1 VDEARTALD
10 RVFREEYGLVLAT
23 LIRHMGDFQLAEDAV
38 QDAMTAALSAWERG
52 VPANPA
58 ARLTTTAR
66 RKGIDRLRRAQNLA
80 RKQEALRVLVEIEHR
95 ADDGADEVDTS
106 LEDDRLRLIFT
117 CCHPALAKD
126 AQVALT
132 LRTLGGLTTPEV
144 ASAFLVPEP
153 TMAQRIVRAK
163 RKIRDAAIPYRV
175 PPDHEL
181 PSRLAGVLSV
191 LYLIYNEGYTASS
204 GTELVRGELI
214 AEAIRLTDIVVRLMP
229 DEPEAL
235 GLLALMLLHDARR
248 EARMGSDGNLV
259 LLEDQD
265 RSIWNR
271 DQIERGQE
279 ILDRALRRRRPGP
292 YQIQAAI
299 AALHAE
305 AKTAAATDWRQIA
318 MLYAQLAQ
326 HNPSPVVELNRSVAV
341 AMFHGPAAGLRLMGL
356 LEDDLDS
363 YQHFHSARGDL
374 RRRLGRTDEARVSYQ
389 RALALAASEPE
400 RRFLHSR
407 LDELG

>member
-1 VDEARTALD
+1 M
-10 RVFREEYGLVLAT
+10 FREEYGLVLAT
-23 LIRHMGDFQLAEDAV
+23 LIRQVGDFQLAEDAV
-38 QDAMTAALSAWERG
+38 QDAIAAALSAWERG
-52 VPANPA
+52 VPTNPGA
-58 ARLTTTAR
+58 WLTTTAR

-80 RKQEALRVLVEIEHR
+80 RKQEALRVLIEIERR
-95 ADDGADEVDTS
+95 ADDGADEMDTS

-181 PSRLAGVLSV
+181 PARLAGVLSV

-204 GTELVRGELI
+204 GTELVRGDLI

-248 EARMGSDGNLV
+248 EARIGSDGDLV

-265 RSIWNR
+265 RSMWDRAKIV
-271 DQIERGQE
+271 QGQE
-279 ILDRALRRRRPGP
+279 ILDRALRRKRPGP

-299 AALHAE
+299 AALHGEAAE
-305 AKTAAATDWRQIA
+305 AAATDWRQIA
-318 MLYAQLAQ
+318 MLYSQLAR
-326 HNPSPVVELNRSVAV
+326 HNPSPIVELNRSVAV
-341 AMFHGPAAGLRLMGL
+341 AMFHGPAAGLRLMDDV
-356 LEDDLDS
+356 EDGLDS

-374 RRRLGRTDEARVSYQ
+374 LRRLGRTAEARVAYQ
-389 RALALAASEPE
+389 RALDLAASEPE

>member
-1 VDEARTALD
+1 M
-10 RVFREEYGLVLAT
+10 FREEYGLVLAT
-23 LIRHMGDFQLAEDAV
+23 LIRQVGDFQLAEDAV
-38 QDAMTAALSAWERG
+38 QDAMTAALTAWERR
-52 VPANPA
+52 VPANPGA
-58 ARLTTTAR
+58 WLTTTAR

-80 RKQEALRVLVEIEHR
+80 RKQEALRVLVEIERR
-95 ADDGADEVDTS
+95 ADDGADEMDTS
-106 LEDDRLRLIFT
+106 LGDDRLRLIFT

-181 PSRLAGVLSV
+181 PERLAGVLSV

-204 GTELVRGELI
+204 GTELVRADLI

-235 GLLALMLLHDARR
+235 GLLALMLLHDARS
-248 EARMGSDGNLV
+248 EARVGSEGDLV

-265 RSIWNR
+265 RSRWDRAKIA
-271 DQIERGQE
+271 RGQE

-299 AALHAE
+299 AALHGEAE
-305 AKTAAATDWRQIA
+305 DTAGTDWRQIA
-318 MLYAQLAQ
+318 MLYAQLAR

-341 AMFHGPAAGLRLMGL
+341 AMFHGPAAGLRLMEA

-363 YQHFHSARGDL
+363 YQHFHSARADLL
-374 RRRLGRTDEARVSYQ
+374 RRLDRTGEAKLSYQ
-389 RALALAASEPE
+389 RALDLAASEPE
-400 RRFLHSR
+400 KRFLRVR
-407 LDELG
+407 LDAFE